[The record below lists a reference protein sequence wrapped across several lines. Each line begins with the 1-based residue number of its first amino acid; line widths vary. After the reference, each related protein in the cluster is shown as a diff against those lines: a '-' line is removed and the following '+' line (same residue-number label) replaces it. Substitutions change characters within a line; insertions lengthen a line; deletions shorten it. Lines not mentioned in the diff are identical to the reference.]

1 MGWPLPIFPRGHA
14 SLLPAWWLQAQ
25 GVWRKNAYFF
35 GWQLMMRLSLSFLST
50 TLLRTVEIS
59 VALPSGFSQTN
70 PPFRVLWTLHCGMGN
85 GNFFFDSLNAA
96 DMAEKNGI
104 AIVAPSLGNG
114 YFINSD
120 LEAQG
125 GFLEEMRCS
134 LANTFPFSGKR

>member
-1 MGWPLPIFPRGHA
+1 MVVTGPGCLEKKCLFLRMASYDTSFP
-14 SLLPAWWLQAQ
+14 
-25 GVWRKNAYFF
+25 F
-35 GWQLMMRLSLSFLST
+35 LSLHYLAS
-50 TLLRTVEIS
+50 
-59 VALPSGFSQTN
+59 PGGNFSSCAPVRLFTTN